1 MILKIKYKKSKIDFS
16 LKDRTLYA
24 ILITFGGKVLHFS
37 LENVKD
43 MLNSAPSLLMSLY
56 EMIFSFLHF
65 FL

>member
-1 MILKIKYKKSKIDFS
+1 MNLNIKHKKLKIDFS
-16 LKDRTLYA
+16 LKDRTLYV

-37 LENVKD
+37 LENVKE